1 MGSIAHNFAAAA
13 LLTAAAVPALA
24 PAALA
29 DEGTW
34 PSIRE
39 ALFAGKELKDG
50 AGVIALDAPDRAHDA
65 AVVPVTIRALIPQ
78 GADRYV
84 KTVHLVI
91 DQNPAPVAGVFR
103 FSPESGDATVAT
115 RVRVNEYTPVHA
127 VAETSD
133 GQFYVVE
140 RFVKA
145 AGGCS
150 APAGKDNTAAMARL
164 GQMRLK
170 PQGAFAPGEPNRAQ
184 LLISHPNYSGLQIDQ
199 LTRNWIPPDY
209 VRKVKVSYAGKPVLE
224 IEGDISLSEDPSITF
239 GFVPQGP
246 AAMDVAVEDSQGRK
260 FERSFPVGAGS

>member
-1 MGSIAHNFAAAA
+1 MRLVPR
-13 LLTAAAVPALA
+13 LLTAAALLAATPVPSPALA
-24 PAALA
+24 E
-29 DEGTW
+29 EGGNW
-34 PSIRE
+34 ESIRE
-39 ALFAGKELKDG
+39 ALFAGRELKDG
-50 AGVIALDAPDRAHDA
+50 AGVIAREAPDRAHDA
-65 AVVPVTIRALIPQ
+65 AVVPMTIKALIPQ

-103 FSPESGDATVAT
+103 FSPESGDATIAT

-127 VAETSD
+127 IAETSD
-133 GQFYVVE
+133 GQLYVVE

-150 APAGKDNTAAMARL
+150 APAGKDSEAAMARL

-170 PQGAFAPGEPNRAQ
+170 PQGAFAPGLPNRAQ
-184 LLISHPNYSGLQIDQ
+184 LMISHPNYSGLQIDQ

-239 GFVPQGP
+239 GFVPDGP
-246 AAMDVAVEDSQGRK
+246 ASMDVAVEDSQGRK
-260 FERSFPVGAGS
+260 FEKSFPVGGAGS